1 MKFKSLLAIALIGV
15 ALIAASSARDIER
28 YLRLRNM

>member
-1 MKFKSLLAIALIGV
+1 MKLKSLLALALIGL
-15 ALIAASSARDIER
+15 ALLAASSARDIER